1 MPSLEMSLSA
11 AFESPGV
18 IGAALVDEVTGL
30 AYRASG
36 DFSAV
41 GDGFEIAELTTLII
55 EGLHEAGAQGELESV
70 VVTSTRA
77 HEIIHP
83 VPGRAPLNTAVL
95 VVALDR
101 ENSNLALAVREAAML
116 AGSILT

>member
-1 MPSLEMSLSA
+1 M
-11 AFESPGV
+11 
-18 IGAALVDEVTGL
+18 DEVTGL
-30 AYRASG
+30 VYRASG

-41 GDGFEIAELTTLII
+41 GDGFAIAELATLIT
-55 EGLHEAGAQGELESV
+55 EGLHEAGARGELESV
-70 VVTSTRA
+70 VVTSTRR
-77 HEIIHP
+77 HEVVHP

-101 ENSNLALAVREAAML
+101 ENSNLALAVREAAEL

>member
-1 MPSLEMSLSA
+1 MRSLEMSLSA

-18 IGAALVDEVTGL
+18 IGAALVDAVTGL

-41 GDGFEIAELTTLII
+41 GEGFEIAELTTLIT
-55 EGLHEAGAQGELESV
+55 EGMHEAGAQGELESV
-70 VVTSTRA
+70 VVTSTRT
-77 HEIIHP
+77 HEVILP

-95 VVALDR
+95 AVALDR
-101 ENSNLALAVREAAML
+101 ENSNLALAVREAAEL
-116 AGSILT
+116 AGSILA

>member
-1 MPSLEMSLSA
+1 MSLSA

-41 GDGFEIAELTTLII
+41 GEAHETAELTTLIA
-55 EGLHEAGAQGELESV
+55 EGLHEAGAVGELESV
-70 VVTSTRA
+70 VVTTSRL
-77 HEIIHP
+77 HEIVHA
-83 VPGRAPLNTAVL
+83 VPGRAPLNSVVL
-95 VVALDR
+95 VLALER
-101 ENSNLALAVREAAML
+101 ERANLALAVRETASL
-116 AGSILT
+116 AESILT